1 MSRFIIEQSFWDIF
15 PECEIGVLLINDI
28 DNTEEGCEKFRPDI
42 IEFLE
47 QSNKEARKYLTE
59 PILSQNR
66 VISVW
71 RDAFSKFKTK
81 KGARSSIEA
90 LLKRIEK
97 GNEVGVI
104 NPLVDIY
111 NGVSLRFA
119 LPCGMEDVDT
129 FKGDL
134 RLTVTN
140 GGDPFLALGDEEID
154 YTLPGE
160 ICYLDD
166 EGAVCRCWNWRD
178 GQRTMLTEDTK
189 NAIAV
194 IESVDPLRRKDLEA
208 ALDTLSTW
216 IEKARIGKVNAKVIM
231 DKNNNTLTIK

>member
-59 PILSQNR
+59 PVLSQNR

-216 IEKARIGKVNAKVIM
+216 IEKARIGKVNANVIM
-231 DKNNNTLTIK
+231 DENNRTLTIK

>member
-59 PILSQNR
+59 PVLSQNR

>member
-1 MSRFIIEQSFWDIF
+1 MSRFIIEQPFWDIS

-28 DNTEEGCEKFRPDI
+28 DNTEEGCEKFRSDI

-47 QSNKEARKYLTE
+47 QSNQEARKYLTE
-59 PILSQNR
+59 PVLSQNR

-97 GNEVGVI
+97 GNEVGAI

-111 NGVSLRFA
+111 NGISLQFA

>member
-15 PECEIGVLLINDI
+15 HECEIGVLLINDI

-59 PILSQNR
+59 PVLSQNR

>member
-1 MSRFIIEQSFWDIF
+1 MSRFIIEQPFWDIF

-28 DNTEEGCEKFRPDI
+28 DNTEEGCEKLRSDI

-47 QSNKEARKYLTE
+47 QSNQEARKYLTE
-59 PILSQNR
+59 PVLSQNR

>member
-1 MSRFIIEQSFWDIF
+1 MSRFIIEQPFWDIF
-15 PECEIGVLLINDI
+15 PECEIGVLLISGI
-28 DNTEEGCEKFRPDI
+28 DNTEEGCKEFRGGI
-42 IEFLE
+42 VEFLE
-47 QSNKEARKYLTE
+47 KSNQEAKKYLTE
-59 PILSQNR
+59 PVLSQNR

-97 GNEVGVI
+97 GNEVGMI

-111 NGVSLRFA
+111 NGISLQFA
-119 LPCGMEDVDT
+119 LPCGMEDIDT

-140 GGDPFLALGDEEID
+140 GGDTFLALGDEEID

-189 NAIAV
+189 NAILV
-194 IESVDPLRRKDLEA
+194 IESVDPVRHKDLEA
-208 ALDTLSTW
+208 ALDTLSAW
-216 IEKARIGKVNAKVIM
+216 VEKVGIGKVNTKMIM

>member
-1 MSRFIIEQSFWDIF
+1 MSKFVMEQSFWDIF

-28 DNTEEGCEKFRPDI
+28 DNSEDGCEEFRSEI
-42 IEFLE
+42 IEFLDKANE
-47 QSNKEARKYLTE
+47 EAKKYLTD
-59 PILSQNR
+59 PVFSQNR

-71 RDAFSKFKTK
+71 RDAFSRFKTK
-81 KGARSSIEA
+81 KGVRSSIEA
-90 LLKRIEK
+90 LLKRIENGK
-97 GNEVGVI
+97 GVGAI

-111 NGVSLRFA
+111 NAVSLQYA
-119 LPCGMEDVDT
+119 LPCGMEDTDT

-140 GGDPFLALGDEEID
+140 GDNPFLALGDEEISF
-154 YTLPGE
+154 TLPGE
-160 ICYLDD
+160 ICYLDN

-194 IESVDPLRRKDLEA
+194 IESVDPLRHEELEA
-208 ALDTLSTW
+208 ALDTLAAW
-216 IEKARIGKVNAKVIM
+216 IEKTMIGKVKSKIIINKDNRVM
-231 DKNNNTLTIK
+231 DIK

>member
-1 MSRFIIEQSFWDIF
+1 MNRFIIEQPFWDIF

-47 QSNKEARKYLTE
+47 QSNKEARKYLIE
-59 PILSQNR
+59 PVLSQNR

-231 DKNNNTLTIK
+231 DENNRTLTIK

>member
-1 MSRFIIEQSFWDIF
+1 M
-15 PECEIGVLLINDI
+15 
-28 DNTEEGCEKFRPDI
+28 
-42 IEFLE
+42 
-47 QSNKEARKYLTE
+47 
-59 PILSQNR
+59 
-66 VISVW
+66 
-71 RDAFSKFKTK
+71 
-81 KGARSSIEA
+81 
-90 LLKRIEK
+90 
-97 GNEVGVI
+97 I